1 MSPYSLQAYRTSNL
15 SLNSINW
22 WLSFFVPYNFA
33 MAGSI
38 ALSIL
43 NKIYF
48 RTAST
53 ETNFIVLLTNGLVLS
68 TMFNYISS
76 TNIFNVSCYVSKSS
90 RDIGLRLFL
99 PMQLMGMRGLEQV
112 VKKRLTWTTV
122 PLVSGLPS
130 PTVFVTNV

>member
-76 TNIFNVSCYVSKSS
+76 TNIY
-90 RDIGLRLFL
+90 
-99 PMQLMGMRGLEQV
+99 LMLAVMSLN
-112 VKKRLTWTTV
+112 
-122 PLVSGLPS
+122 PLVILA
-130 PTVFVTNV
+130 